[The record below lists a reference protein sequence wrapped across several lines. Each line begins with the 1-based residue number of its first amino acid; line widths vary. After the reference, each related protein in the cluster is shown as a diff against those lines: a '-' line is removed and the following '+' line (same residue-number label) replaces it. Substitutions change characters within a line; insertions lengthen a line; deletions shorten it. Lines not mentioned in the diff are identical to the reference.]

1 MVIFSE
7 PVTQPLQHELRDLL
21 GSAAVRVDLHA
32 VRRAD
37 ALAVHADPAGF
48 LGSCLTPPCRWR
60 CAWLTS
66 VLNEEASSEDPSDFL
81 QRGVPKR

>member
-37 ALAVHADPAGF
+37 ALAVHAD
-48 LGSCLTPPCRWR
+48 RR
-60 CAWLTS
+60 D
-66 VLNEEASSEDPSDFL
+66 SSA
-81 QRGVPKR
+81 RA